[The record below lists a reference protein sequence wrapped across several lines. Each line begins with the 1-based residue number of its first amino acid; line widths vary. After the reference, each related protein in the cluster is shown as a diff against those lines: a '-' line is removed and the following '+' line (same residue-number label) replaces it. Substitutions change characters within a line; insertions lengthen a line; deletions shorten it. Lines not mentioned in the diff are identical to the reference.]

1 VPLGFQPQT
10 PPSVAPGGLIVAG
23 GGPDTRLVAVRDSG
37 ERADVVWR
45 RDDVTPLTTAS
56 QAGDRVAYTVV
67 ADGTQG
73 LSLLVFNPADGG
85 RTLNTYPLP
94 EARGFPVG
102 VSIGFDRRVV
112 VATSGGQVY
121 GFDPA

>member
-1 VPLGFQPQT
+1 
-10 PPSVAPGGLIVAG
+10 VAIQ
-23 GGPDTRLVAVRDSG
+23 DSG
-37 ERADVVWR
+37 DRADIVWR

-56 QAGDRVAYTVV
+56 QSGERVAYTVV
-67 ADGTQG
+67 SDGAAG

-94 EARGFPVG
+94 EAAGFPVG
-102 VSIGFDRRVV
+102 VSIGVDRRVV
-112 VATSGGQVY
+112 VATSGGRVY